1 MHEFRNALGCIVAIL
16 HYDRYINAGTP
27 AETELKMSMQTLR
40 ETTDAREF
48 ETQLRALRNTCRH
61 LDAIDLAE
69 ISAMRNRIDECE
81 EIARIVRSA
90 MDVDAVAHCVASS
103 VENALLAVDLIASA
117 RGEQYDSTILNAGTI
132 DAWGW
137 SDETPD
143 GEMAWRVTI
152 RIIEESD
159 L

>member
-1 MHEFRNALGCIVAIL
+1 ML
-16 HYDRYINAGTP
+16 HYDRYINAGYP
-27 AETELKMSMQTLR
+27 QKELKMSMQCLR
-40 ETTDAREF
+40 TTTDAREF
-48 ETQLRALRNTCRH
+48 ETRLRALRNTRTQ

-69 ISAMRNRIDECE
+69 ISAMRNRIDECD
-81 EIARIVRSA
+81 EIARLIISA
-90 MDVDAVAHCVASS
+90 SNVDAIASCVAST
-103 VENALLAVDLIASA
+103 VENAVLAVDHFASA
-117 RGEQYDSTILNAGTI
+117 RGEQYDFTTTNDGTI

-137 SDETPD
+137 AEQTPE

>member
-1 MHEFRNALGCIVAIL
+1 MHWVALWRYCIMI
-16 HYDRYINAGTP
+16 GTSTRHSRR
-27 AETELKMSMQTLR
+27 TELKMTMQTLR

-48 ETQLRALRNTCRH
+48 ETQLRALRNTGRH
-61 LDAIDLAE
+61 LDAIDIAE
-69 ISAMRNRIDECE
+69 ISALRTRIDECE
-81 EIARIVRSA
+81 EIARVVMSA
-90 MDVDAVAHCVASS
+90 MDVDAVASCVASS
-103 VENALLAVDLIASA
+103 VDNALLAVDHFASA
-117 RGEQYDSTILNAGTI
+117 RGENYDSTIMNDGSI

-137 SDETPD
+137 SDETPE

>member
-1 MHEFRNALGCIVAIL
+1 MAIV
-16 HYDRYINAGTP
+16 HYDRYINA
-27 AETELKMSMQTLR
+27 AQRRRTELKMSMQTLR

-81 EIARIVRSA
+81 EIARVVRSA